1 MRRVLA
7 APTAVLAELDPVG
20 VVPLALLC
28 LVIAPLAFLAREG
41 YGDSNVSASHGS
53 WEG

>member
-1 MRRVLA
+1 MGRVLA
-7 APTAVLAELDPVG
+7 APAAVLAVLDPVWI
-20 VVPLALLC
+20 VPLALLC
-28 LVIAPLAFLAREG
+28 LIVTPLAFLAGEG

>member
-7 APTAVLAELDPVG
+7 APTAVLAELDSIG

-28 LVIAPLAFLAREG
+28 LIVAPLALLACEG

>member
-7 APTAVLAELDPVG
+7 APTAVLAELNPVRI
-20 VVPLALLC
+20 VPLALLC
-28 LVIAPLAFLAREG
+28 LIVTPLAFLAGEG
-41 YGDSNVSASHGS
+41 YGDSYVSASHGS